1 MVVVSTL
8 TVLFLFVSSI
18 LSHLTLNIIKMNKY
32 SRQMLTILYIIWFTR
47 LLQFCNKGVIV
58 TALVTPE
65 LLSKL
70 R

>member
-1 MVVVSTL
+1 
-8 TVLFLFVSSI
+8 
-18 LSHLTLNIIKMNKY
+18 
-32 SRQMLTILYIIWFTR
+32 MLTILYIIWFTR